1 MNEMGNLT
9 AVTRVFLDD
18 VTAFFI
24 RKHKVTRKFT
34 NLTGVTACTA
44 DCSIRSP
51 SYNNIGCTANKS
63 VSPLQ

>member
-24 RKHKVTRKFT
+24 RKHKVTRKLYEISFIF
-34 NLTGVTACTA
+34 L
-44 DCSIRSP
+44 I
-51 SYNNIGCTANKS
+51 
-63 VSPLQ
+63 